1 MHYTQNQTSIFV
13 FCYPLMSANAN
24 VKIVKL
30 LLEVLESGATPDVHV
45 ENTTMRG
52 YAAEKGWLE
61 IVNSSIMSPSALA
74 THSAT

>member
-1 MHYTQNQTSIFV
+1 
-13 FCYPLMSANAN
+13 MSANAN

-45 ENTTMRG
+45 ENITMRD